1 MEMSK
6 TIEMFFK
13 INSNYYHIHGDIIL
27 KHIHNN
33 SRIRISINDENAPMA
48 IV

>member
-1 MEMSK
+1 METSK

-13 INSNYYHIHGDIIL
+13 INSNYYHDQADIIL

-33 SRIRISINDENAPMA
+33 SRIHIFIDDENAPMA
-48 IV
+48 IA